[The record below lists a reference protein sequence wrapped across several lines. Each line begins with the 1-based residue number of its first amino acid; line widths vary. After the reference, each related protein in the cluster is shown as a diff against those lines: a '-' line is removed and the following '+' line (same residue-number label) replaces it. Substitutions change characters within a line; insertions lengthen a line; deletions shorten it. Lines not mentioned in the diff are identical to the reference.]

1 MEAFAT
7 IWERAAGRK
16 GGDAALETLMPVI
29 KTPVELRAIPNHRW
43 LAGMTRRVF
52 QAGFVWSVIE
62 NKWEGFEAAFAG
74 FDPARLAALS
84 EGDVGRLLSDAR
96 IVRNA
101 QKIQAVRDNAAFLV
115 DLAREHGTAAAFFAD
130 WPVTDFVGL
139 LALLKKRG
147 SRLGGFTSAIF
158 LRGMGKDSFFLNEDV
173 TAALIAAGVVQRT
186 PASKRDLAGVQDA
199 FNQWREQSDRPL
211 AHISKTL
218 ACSIGS

>member
-7 IWERAAGRK
+7 IWERAAARK

-29 KTPVELRAIPNHRW
+29 KTPVELRAIPDHRW

-101 QKIQAVRDNAAFLV
+101 RKIQAVRDNAAFLV
-115 DLAREHGTAAAFFAD
+115 DLARASGTAAAA
-130 WPVTDFVGL
+130 
-139 LALLKKRG
+139 K
-147 SRLGGFTSAIF
+147 
-158 LRGMGKDSFFLNEDV
+158 
-173 TAALIAAGVVQRT
+173 IAA
-186 PASKRDLAGVQDA
+186 ASRSLVMG
-199 FNQWREQSDRPL
+199 RRR
-211 AHISKTL
+211 
-218 ACSIGS
+218 

>member
-29 KTPVELRAIPNHRW
+29 RTPVELRAIPDHRW

-96 IVRNA
+96 IVRIA
-101 QKIQAVRDNAAFLV
+101 GKIQAVRDNAAFLV

-147 SRLGGFTSAIF
+147 SRLGGFTS
-158 LRGMGKDSFFLNEDV
+158 
-173 TAALIAAGVVQRT
+173 
-186 PASKRDLAGVQDA
+186 
-199 FNQWREQSDRPL
+199 
-211 AHISKTL
+211 
-218 ACSIGS
+218 